1 MKINKSIA
9 NIKIIQSI
17 VLIVA
22 ILFLILSAPIKIAYA
37 AYIGSY
43 TDVLND
49 LHRDT
54 TFDESY
60 YPEIKDDYSLDIIQI
75 AESENDE
82 LLVYVYQPSGQSKDL
97 RASSINISRSSHFE
111 INPGNYSLQYIN
123 SSGVFYKYLVKG
135 LTVTKAATRYYGVTS
150 IYRKFDKTIDNEA
163 DYGQSITEVPFNIS
177 REYRF
182 STINGQPACAV
193 LDIETIEIKPEDK
206 FVGFVR
212 YQDGFKFWGDG
223 ACDSHF
229 VAFSTDKPI
238 DKLYE
243 AKVAWVQQS
252 YTEFFG
258 VGAGDPVYGTSVS
271 KDRELSIEDDTVHY
285 KGGGINAGSYEWERI
300 QSVDD
305 FKASVDMTQNVYSG
319 ALININV
326 ASKITEEGKK
336 AFEGKQWVLRFA
348 ETDYDYNSSGAGWG
362 TATSTLVGDVTIL
375 RLKFETDGIT
385 YNLGVIDNK
394 QTGSKD
400 TINTTET
407 IVEMSDLLKQV
418 LGIIGIILIIVIVVA
433 LAVVVKPIGEVLKFI
448 FKCVWAVISAPFK
461 FIVWLFGGKK
471 K

>member
-9 NIKIIQSI
+9 NKIILSI
-17 VLIVA
+17 VLVA
-22 ILFLILSAPIKIAYA
+22 ILFLISFAPVRIAYA

-43 TDVLND
+43 TDVLDD

-60 YPEIKDDYSLDIIQI
+60 YPEIKDDYSLDIIQL
-75 AESENDE
+75 AETDDDE

-111 INPGNYSLQYIN
+111 INPGNYPLQYLN

-135 LTVTKAATRYYGVTS
+135 LTVYEAAARYYGVTS
-150 IYRKFDKTIDNEA
+150 IYRKFDKTIDKEA
-163 DYGQSITEVPFNIS
+163 DYGQSISEVPFNIS

-193 LDIETIEIKPEDK
+193 LDIETIEITDK

-212 YQDGFKFWGDG
+212 CKDGYKFWGDG

-243 AKVAWVQQS
+243 AKVSWVQQS
-252 YTEFFG
+252 YHSTNVGSPTFG
-258 VGAGDPVYGTSVS
+258 TPAT
-271 KDRELSIEDDTVHY
+271 KERELSIDDDTVHY

-300 QSVDD
+300 ESVDE

-319 ALININV
+319 ALINVNV
-326 ASKITEEGKK
+326 ASRITEEGKK
-336 AFEGKQWVLRFA
+336 ALDGKQWVLRFT
-348 ETDYDYNSSGAGWG
+348 ETDYDYYNFG
-362 TATSTLVGDVTIL
+362 TGSTSYSYTLVGDVTIL
-375 RLKFETDGIT
+375 RLKFETDGIV

-394 QTGSKD
+394 QTGSTTPINITD
-400 TINTTET
+400 TL
-407 IVEMSDLLKQV
+407 VELTDTLKLI
-418 LGIIGIILIIVIVVA
+418 LGIMAIILLAVIVVV
-433 LAVVVKPIGEVLKFI
+433 LAIVVKPIGAVLKFI
-448 FKCVWAVISAPFK
+448 CKAIWAIISAPFK
-461 FIVWLFGGKK
+461 FLAWLFGGKK
-471 K
+471 T